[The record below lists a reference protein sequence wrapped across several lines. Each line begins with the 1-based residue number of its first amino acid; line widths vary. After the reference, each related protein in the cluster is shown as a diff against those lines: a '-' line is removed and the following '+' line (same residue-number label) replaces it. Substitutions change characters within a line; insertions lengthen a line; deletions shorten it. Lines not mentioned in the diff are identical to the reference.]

1 MYYHIDINQCE
12 ALSMELMQATTI
24 CKALADPNRLQV
36 VQLLTEGEKCGC
48 DLLEKL
54 QIGQPTLSHHMKI
67 LCDCGLVTARKAA
80 KWSYYSL
87 DCDQWTAFLDYID
100 AIRCTCTCDGKTE
113 GGCCCS

>member
-12 ALSMELMQATTI
+12 VLSMELMQATTI
-24 CKALADPNRLQV
+24 CKALADPNRLQI

-48 DLLEKL
+48 DLLEQL

-87 DCDQWTAFLDYID
+87 VCDQWTEFRDFID

-113 GGCCCS
+113 SGCCCT